1 MNDGSCCKI
10 HYKQDHVLF
19 VNLLNNKRK
28 DNSEKGIVSQEDENL
43 VTSLMKNIETCVGLF
58 NGGFTPWRDRLPAEG
73 GIFREQVT
81 TFFNQYLWLNNIFR
95 VSDATISKPYCI
107 RNSATKT
114 PCKLKMKGYQRRSKF
129 VMNHD
134 KKLLD
139 LCYQL
144 CTKLTR
150 LHEEII
156 SVVIVR
162 SGPKAPEEATKN
174 IDSEDCIINRQW
186 APLYIYPQPS
196 GNDSSE
202 NVLAEWMVSTS
213 VTSQS
218 QQRKILIKGGSNNN
232 GGLRIWKCPE
242 HSVDR
247 PIDGR
252 HPPMGTRCSH

>member
-1 MNDGSCCKI
+1 M
-10 HYKQDHVLF
+10 
-19 VNLLNNKRK
+19 RK

-114 PCKLKMKGYQRRSKF
+114 PCKLKMKGYQRRTKF
-129 VMNHD
+129 KMNH
-134 KKLLD
+134 KNLLD
-139 LCYQL
+139 LCHQL

-156 SVVIVR
+156 SVVIVG
-162 SGPKAPEEATKN
+162 SGPKAPEEAT
-174 IDSEDCIINRQW
+174 IDSEDCIINRLW
-186 APLYIYPQPS
+186 APLYIYPEPS
-196 GNDSSE
+196 GNDSSG
-202 NVLAEWMVSTS
+202 LATNSIFFCFLFV
-213 VTSQS
+213 
-218 QQRKILIKGGSNNN
+218 KN
-232 GGLRIWKCPE
+232 
-242 HSVDR
+242 H
-247 PIDGR
+247 
-252 HPPMGTRCSH
+252 